1 MTAKGDW
8 NQSVGRRK
16 SSIARVFIKP
26 GSGQITVNKLP
37 MDKYFVRDTLRM
49 IIKQPLQ
56 LVGKEE
62 SYDIMVNVK
71 GGGKS
76 GQAGSV
82 RMGIARA
89 LTVVEESLRGPL
101 KKAGFLTRDSR
112 AVERKKYGR
121 HKARKKP
128 QFSKR

>member
-26 GSGQITVNKLP
+26 GSGQITINKLP

-89 LTVVEESLRGPL
+89 LTVAEESLRGPL